1 MLKRRDDKSENA
13 PVKCLIEEY
22 KICDNCCQC
31 FICDLDPN
39 KICDNC
45 ASCLALPD
53 YNGIIIDDIII
64 VDDKNNSKNNKK
76 KTK

>member
-1 MLKRRDDKSENA
+1 MLKKRDGSSEST
-13 PVKCLIEEY
+13 PVKCLIEED

-31 FICDLDPN
+31 FICDLDSN

-53 YNGIIIDDIII
+53 YNGIIIENIII
-64 VDDKNNSKNNKK
+64 IDD
-76 KTK
+76 